1 MSQGIPQEG
10 APMIPPPEAEISQVE
25 QDVSVAPEASFEEAE
40 IARPVVYFP
49 KEMPTDPEEYKR
61 VLESIYA
68 QAGKI
73 VEDRAHAQAA
83 KASHDEFV
91 ISEEATRENLEILA
105 QMNAS
110 GEKELGF
117 FSRLGNWI
125 RGDK

>member
-10 APMIPPPEAEISQVE
+10 APMIPPSEAEISQVE
-25 QDVSVAPEASFEEAE
+25 QGVTTIPEASFEEAPV
-40 IARPVVYFP
+40 ARPVVYFP
-49 KEMPTDPEEYKR
+49 KEMPTDREEYKR

-73 VEDRAHAQAA
+73 VEDRAHAHAV

-91 ISEEATRENLEILA
+91 ISEEATRENLETLA

-117 FSRLGNWI
+117 FSRLGSWI